1 MELLKPSFKK
11 IWSYNAMP
19 ASYNRLPWYEQIQVG
34 DKSTP
39 SHAKDFTPKEK
50 AEAKEKVQALND
62 KCAAL
67 QALASKHDLVYS
79 ADHFGIVVP
88 HPSGKR
94 GHNKILRAV
103 EEVETWLSE
112 KSKPVP
118 RPVKRNC

>member
-1 MELLKPSFKK
+1 
-11 IWSYNAMP
+11 MP

-39 SHAKDFTPKEK
+39 SHSRDFTSEEK
-50 AEAKEKVQALND
+50 ARAKERVQALNE
-62 KCAAL
+62 KGAAL
-67 QALASKHDLVYS
+67 QSLASKHSLVYS
-79 ADHFGIVVP
+79 PDHFGVVVT

-94 GHNKILRAV
+94 GHNKILRSV

-118 RPVKRNC
+118 RPVKRNR